1 MSRPEWS
8 AAVRCADLGNLA
20 AGLRAFEEA
29 GCSELHFDVR
39 DGAFAPGFGLG
50 FEVLEAVKA
59 ASKLPCDAHLMVTR
73 PERYVEAFADAG
85 CAGLTVHVEATL
97 HAARTLDRIRESGM
111 APGIAINPATPLT
124 KLEYLFPQVDR
135 VLLLAQEPGA
145 ELQETP
151 GAVFERVKIL
161 RQGLDYHERGV
172 KLQVE
177 GICGSADTARLL
189 ELGADIVVL
198 DMPELYA
205 SDDLAGGLMAFIEE
219 VAEARK
225 VA

>member
-1 MSRPEWS
+1 
-8 AAVRCADLGNLA
+8 
-20 AGLRAFEEA
+20 
-29 GCSELHFDVR
+29 
-39 DGAFAPGFGLG
+39 
-50 FEVLEAVKA
+50 
-59 ASKLPCDAHLMVTR
+59 
-73 PERYVEAFADAG
+73 
-85 CAGLTVHVEATL
+85 
-97 HAARTLDRIRESGM
+97 M

-161 RQGLDYHERGV
+161 RQSLDYHERGV

-198 DMPELYA
+198 DMPELFA
-205 SDDLAGGLMAFIEE
+205 SDDLAGGLMAFMEE

>member
-1 MSRPEWS
+1 MSPPEWS
-8 AAVRCADLGNLA
+8 AALRCADLGNLS

-29 GCSELHFDVR
+29 GCGELHFDVR

-50 FEVLEAVKA
+50 FEVLAAAKA

-97 HAARTLDRIRESGM
+97 HALRTLDTIRESGM

-135 VLLLAQEPGA
+135 GLLLAQEPGA

-161 RQGLDYHERGV
+161 RQSLDYHERGV

-225 VA
+225 VP